1 MGTKYIFIA
10 YLPVFS
16 LGTGVSSKLGQILST
31 KELRIK
37 PKGYI
42 LEAPFN
48 CMKDEVATFKS
59 FKILTFIGGITGL
72 GATAE
77 NLLEQADMLFDNG
90 VWIPHIEQPVM
101 ILHAKDDEII
111 PFNLAEK
118 LFNNVKE
125 KKANVEFVPFNSNLK
140 LGHNRIFKAL
150 AQFDGIVLNFIQK
163 ALK

>member
-1 MGTKYIFIA
+1 
-10 YLPVFS
+10 
-16 LGTGVSSKLGQILST
+16 
-31 KELRIK
+31 
-37 PKGYI
+37 
-42 LEAPFN
+42 
-48 CMKDEVATFKS
+48 MKDEVATFKS

-77 NLLEQADMLFDNG
+77 NLLEQADLLFDNAL
-90 VWIPHIEQPVM
+90 WIPQIEQPVM

-111 PFNLAEK
+111 PFDLAEK

-125 KKANVEFVPFNSNLK
+125 KKENVEFVPFNSNLK